1 MIGKEDN
8 TFNETREKSVLQW
21 LDELKGHED
30 LVVRD
35 GVRVTTDY
43 IYALKKRIKQ
53 LEETNEL
60 KDTFLKKLKSSFG
73 QYTQNGIRNNWEFML
88 ASF

>member
-1 MIGKEDN
+1 MCKECCGTMIGKEDN

-60 KDTFLKKLKSSFG
+60 KDTFLKKLKKEKTDLMG
-73 QYTQNGIRNNWEFML
+73 K
-88 ASF
+88 

>member
-35 GVRVTTDY
+35 GGRVTTDY

-60 KDTFLKKLKSSFG
+60 KDTFLKKLKKEKMDLMG
-73 QYTQNGIRNNWEFML
+73 K
-88 ASF
+88 

>member
-8 TFNETREKSVLQW
+8 TFNEMREKSVLQW

-60 KDTFLKKLKSSFG
+60 KDTFLKKLKKEKMDLMG
-73 QYTQNGIRNNWEFML
+73 K
-88 ASF
+88 

>member
-60 KDTFLKKLKSSFG
+60 KDSFLKKLKKEKMDLMG
-73 QYTQNGIRNNWEFML
+73 K
-88 ASF
+88 

>member
-1 MIGKEDN
+1 MKEDN

-21 LDELKGHED
+21 LDELKEHED

-43 IYALKKRIKQ
+43 IYALKKKIKQ
-53 LEETNEL
+53 LEESNEL
-60 KDTFLKKLKSSFG
+60 KDTFLKKLKKEKMELMSK
-73 QYTQNGIRNNWEFML
+73 
-88 ASF
+88 

>member
-1 MIGKEDN
+1 MIMKEDN

-21 LDELKGHED
+21 LDELKEHED

-43 IYALKKRIKQ
+43 IYALKKKIKQ
-53 LEETNEL
+53 LEESNEL
-60 KDTFLKKLKSSFG
+60 KDTFLKKLKKEKMELMSK
-73 QYTQNGIRNNWEFML
+73 
-88 ASF
+88 

>member
-35 GVRVTTDY
+35 GVRITTDY

-60 KDTFLKKLKSSFG
+60 KDTFLKKLKKEKMDLMG
-73 QYTQNGIRNNWEFML
+73 K
-88 ASF
+88 

>member
-60 KDTFLKKLKSSFG
+60 KDTFLKKLKKEKMDLMG
-73 QYTQNGIRNNWEFML
+73 K
-88 ASF
+88 

>member
-53 LEETNEL
+53 LEESIEL
-60 KDTFLKKLKSSFG
+60 
-73 QYTQNGIRNNWEFML
+73 
-88 ASF
+88 

>member
-1 MIGKEDN
+1 MKEDN

-21 LDELKGHED
+21 LDELKEHED

-43 IYALKKRIKQ
+43 IYALKKKIKQ
-53 LEETNEL
+53 LEESNEL
-60 KDTFLKKLKSSFG
+60 KDTFLKKLKK
-73 QYTQNGIRNNWEFML
+73 EKMELML
-88 ASF
+88 K

>member
-60 KDTFLKKLKSSFG
+60 KDTFLKKLKKEKM
-73 QYTQNGIRNNWEFML
+73 N
-88 ASF
+88 

>member
-1 MIGKEDN
+1 M
-8 TFNETREKSVLQW
+8 LQW

-60 KDTFLKKLKSSFG
+60 KDTFLKKLKKEKMDLMG
-73 QYTQNGIRNNWEFML
+73 K
-88 ASF
+88 